1 VSKHAVRLLN
11 HPEPANGDRCRRLLL
26 PERSSL
32 DAARRQTYARAQE
45 QGWRLGSCFWRRA
58 GHSPLW
64 LLSPPFRTG
73 RASLAGCRLLDRAE
87 SGSLAESAA
96 RATMQQRGA
105 AGLGRR
111 GRWASRSRARPVR
124 WLHVRPARSYVCT
137 PCAPRTAWRCCWSSL
152 SQRSPRRVREVV
164 TTRLKLESSNGRAST
179 SASASRSGECHRWVA
194 RGAGR
199 SRGRRRRCRCPRSGA
214 RARRPRARARR
225 PSRGSPR

>member
-1 VSKHAVRLLN
+1 MLVLKSRAGVSAPASGDEQVTRRSGCSALLS
-11 HPEPANGDRCRRLLL
+11 
-26 PERSSL
+26 ER
-32 DAARRQTYARAQE
+32 DGHRWPVVAA
-45 QGWRLGSCFWRRA
+45 GSCGERK
-58 GHSPLW
+58 
-64 LLSPPFRTG
+64 
-73 RASLAGCRLLDRAE
+73 
-87 SGSLAESAA
+87 LAESAA

-164 TTRLKLESSNGRAST
+164 ATRSKLESSNGRAST

-225 PSRGSPR
+225 PSRGSRR